1 MSGSASIN
9 AYIDDT
15 NTQVARVLFE
25 GSTALKRGMG
35 LCYNQDYGTA
45 ATAEGS
51 RNNRVELPS
60 VTNARFFAGVVLHDH
75 SAKAGGQ
82 WIEIAVP
89 GSVCFVALD
98 GPSVAV
104 GAGLV
109 TCQAGGAKA
118 GYFTQAGFE
127 GEGSAVPLQTVN
139 ASDAAAL
146 CLAKLQVGLPSGL
159 VEVVAPAAKGATT
172 FMVGGVTYLVGKNLV
187 DGNVTAA
194 LAQASF
200 DGLRKK
206 YKVITTAFSN
216 GAAVVTLATGGIQ
229 LDGSTALATITL
241 DAVGED
247 IVLEFNGGIWVTRG
261 LTGATQG

>member
-98 GPSVAV
+98 GPSVTV

-118 GYFTQAGFE
+118 GYFTRAGFQ
-127 GEGSAVPLQTVN
+127 GEGSAVPLQTVD
-139 ASDAAAL
+139 ASAAAAL

-159 VEVVAPAAKGATT
+159 VEVVTPAATGGVTA
-172 FMVGGVTYLVGKNLV
+172 FMVGGVSYVAAATLTGDATFTLA
-187 DGNVTAA
+187 DGTIE
-194 LAQASF
+194 
-200 DGLRKK
+200 GLRKK
-206 YKVITTAFSN
+206 FEIEGDLGDSKDLI
-216 GAAVVTLATGGIQ
+216 VTVTNGIQ
-229 LDGSTALATITL
+229 NNGSDTALATLTG
-241 DAVGED
+241 DDDGD
-247 IVLEFNGGIWVTRG
+247 IAVLEWVGTKWKEIFV
-261 LTGATQG
+261 TGFEIA